1 MNCHNFLVIIII
13 IMENNLFMIKKFII
27 SLFILTSFSAV
38 ASDAPNICG
47 QWDLQSEGIYDGF
60 ILNKNN
66 TATILSIEKL
76 NSSYYVQGNMIH
88 IPHNRGGEFLLEMKN
103 NKSNAIL
110 LGQDFWTK
118 GSVYQKNPDKP
129 CQ

>member
-1 MNCHNFLVIIII
+1 
-13 IMENNLFMIKKFII
+13 MIKKFII

>member
-1 MNCHNFLVIIII
+1 
-13 IMENNLFMIKKFII
+13 MIKKLII
-27 SLFILTSFSAV
+27 SLFFLTSFSSFA
-38 ASDAPNICG
+38 ADAPDICG
-47 QWDLQSEGIYDGF
+47 QWDLQGEGIYDGF
-60 ILNKNN
+60 VLSNN
-66 TATILSIEKL
+66 STATILSIEKL
-76 NSSYYVQGNMIH
+76 NSTYYVQGNMIH

-103 NKSNAIL
+103 TKAKQIL